1 MGSAWLVCQGLI
13 AAEGFKQSRG
23 KWVTVGRGDTKPL
36 PEQGSL

>member
-23 KWVTVGRGDTKPL
+23 KWVTVGRGDMKPL